1 MNLNQLIKLLE
12 INGENK
18 NQFFIELNYR
28 NQIYIFDIYDIKQ
41 DFIKYNILH
50 LPFKPYVM
58 ELSKISIVRCICNNQ
73 NKDKLYEWDFDKE
86 KIKVK

>member
-1 MNLNQLIKLLE
+1 MDLNQLIKLLE

-50 LPFKPYVM
+50 LHFKPYVM
-58 ELSKISIVRCICNNQ
+58 ELSKINIVRCICNNQ
-73 NKDKLYEWDFDKE
+73 NKDKLYELGFDKE